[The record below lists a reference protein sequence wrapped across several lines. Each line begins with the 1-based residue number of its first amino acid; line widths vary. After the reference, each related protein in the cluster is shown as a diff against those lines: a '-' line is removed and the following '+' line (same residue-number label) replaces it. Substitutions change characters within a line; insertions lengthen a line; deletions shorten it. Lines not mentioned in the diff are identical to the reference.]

1 MRAIGRGIR
10 AAAPVSILVVVL
22 AGISVAAAQSLPA
35 AGGPE
40 INPAPQQS
48 APIDLTGNWVSLV
61 TEDWRWR
68 MLVPARGDFQSVPL
82 NEAAYQSALKW
93 DPAKDE
99 AAGQQCKSYG
109 AAALMAIPE
118 RLRISWQDARTL
130 EVRTDAGMQTRVLH
144 FAPWTATAQ
153 SPSWQGQSLAVWERS
168 SDRGGGPSGSL
179 KVVTTNL
186 LPGYL
191 RKNGIPYSGG
201 TRLTE
206 YWDLVSEDN
215 DTPLLLITSI
225 VHDPA
230 YLQEDWTTALQFE
243 KEADGSKWDPQP
255 CSARW

>member
-1 MRAIGRGIR
+1 MRAISKGFRV
-10 AAAPVSILVVVL
+10 AVPASILLAVL
-22 AGISVAAAQSLPA
+22 AGATAARAQTPATAGA
-35 AGGPE
+35 AGA
-40 INPAPQQS
+40 NSDPQQS

-68 MLVPARGDFQSVPL
+68 MLMPAKGDFQSVPL
-82 NEAAYQSALKW
+82 NQAAYQSALKW

-99 AAGQQCKSYG
+99 AAGQQCKAYG
-109 AAALMAIPE
+109 AAALMAMPE
-118 RLRISWQDARTL
+118 RLRISWQDSRTL
-130 EVRTDAGMQTRVLH
+130 QVRTDAGMQTRVFH
-144 FAPWTATAQ
+144 FAPWSAAAEA
-153 SPSWQGQSLAVWERS
+153 PSWQGQSLAVWENS
-168 SDRGGGPSGSL
+168 SGRGGGPSGSL

-191 RKNGIPYSGG
+191 RKNGIPYSDG

-206 YWDLVSEDN
+206 YWDLVSEDSGI
-215 DTPLLLITSI
+215 PLIVISSD

-230 YLQEDWTTALQFE
+230 YLQEDWITALQFE